1 MLIYQGSRG
10 HLLDLLDRAA
20 WRDELNAIL
29 ESVGAALVTDCCHI
43 PVGSRQPEEWGLVK
57 FVKKHCA
64 ERMEVERFA
73 NWWVR
78 QGNAADLG
86 PDL

>member
-64 ERMEVERFA
+64 ERMEVA
-73 NWWVR
+73 LR
-78 QGNAADLG
+78 QLVGAAGNAADLG